1 MELTTDYYA
10 YEYSIIQKL
19 NGIFNIENIELNK
32 VTDGLY
38 GYSHDEYGNLQYGML
53 SKYDVD
59 NYIQFNF
66 KYDFHY
72 CISREILIK
81 DFEEKCTA
89 DEVVERLKKLIE
101 KEWLKL
107 IYND

>member
-10 YEYSIIQKL
+10 YEYTIIQKL
-19 NGIFNIENIELNK
+19 NDIFNIENIELNK
-32 VTDGLY
+32 ETDGLY
-38 GYSHDEYGNLQYGML
+38 GYSHDEYGNLQYGRL
-53 SKYDVD
+53 FKYDVD

-81 DFEEKCTA
+81 DFEEKCIV
-89 DEVVERLKKLIE
+89 DEVVIRLKEIIE

-107 IYND
+107 IYNN